1 MVIRETRA
9 QRPIPVQGAEA
20 QEARPASARATGV
33 LPKEPEAP
41 APSAE
46 QRALLGHTLAT
57 EDFAGLQPT
66 PRERE
71 WVTARIDTHVA
82 AALEALGAGT
92 SKKGLAARRLAE
104 HAQTSAAAFGV
115 RGAVA
120 PASPAQLEAA
130 RAEGLA
136 LADGEIA
143 LAVGGGRG
151 GAAVVAFAPHALF
164 EPIVLNRSDGA
175 READFVARR
184 EVTPARGY
192 VIAEPAEPFAK
203 LKSWEGRAL
212 QAAGLVFVDADVTA
226 RRARHAAFG
235 AQIEGY
241 AAALARAELA
251 PPARLQASATL
262 ATLRSLH
269 ETTGGMLEG

>member
-1 MVIRETRA
+1 ME
-9 QRPIPVQGAEA
+9 
-20 QEARPASARATGV
+20 S
-33 LPKEPEAP
+33 
-41 APSAE
+41 
-46 QRALLGHTLAT
+46 
-57 EDFAGLQPT
+57 
-66 PRERE
+66 
-71 WVTARIDTHVA
+71 
-82 AALEALGAGT
+82 
-92 SKKGLAARRLAE
+92 
-104 HAQTSAAAFGV
+104 
-115 RGAVA
+115 GAVA
-120 PASPAQLEAA
+120 EHGLDPDPA
-130 RAEGLA
+130 A
-136 LADGEIA
+136 LGFDDLFDDGQADA
-143 LAVGGGRG
+143 GR
-151 GAAVVAFAPHALF
+151 L
-164 EPIVLNRSDGA
+164 
-175 READFVARR
+175 DFVARR